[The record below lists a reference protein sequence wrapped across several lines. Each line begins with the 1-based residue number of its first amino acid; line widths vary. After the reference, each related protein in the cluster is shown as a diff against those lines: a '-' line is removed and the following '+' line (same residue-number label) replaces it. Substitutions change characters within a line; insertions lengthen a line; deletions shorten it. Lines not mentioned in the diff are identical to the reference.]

1 MESRMKS
8 YIPSSARAT
17 IENTAVRAGCTLG
30 SADRALPAL
39 VVLGAQKAGT
49 TSFYHY
55 LSQHPETVTP
65 SRKEV
70 HYFDNNY
77 RRGLNWYRAH
87 FCKQSDLG
95 RGRHFTFEANPYYL
109 FHPAVPKHVAAKLT
123 DAKFVVMLRNPIK
136 RAYSHYWHE
145 KDLAMNRFHSTKP

>member
-1 MESRMKS
+1 MKS

-55 LSQHPETVTP
+55 
-65 SRKEV
+65 
-70 HYFDNNY
+70 DNNY
-77 RRGLNWYRAH
+77 RRGIDWYRAH
-87 FCKQSDLG
+87 FCKQSDLE
-95 RGRHFTFEANPYYL
+95 RGRRFTFEASPYYL

-123 DAKFVVMLRNPIK
+123 DAKFVVMLRHPIK
-136 RAYSHYWHE
+136 RAYRITGMR